1 MSIKINS
8 FEIENLKRVK
18 AVAYEPSA
26 DGLTIIGGKNG
37 QGKTSVLDSI
47 AWTLGGGRFA
57 PSEPR
62 REGSTIPPHLR
73 IELSNGIVVERA
85 GKNSSLKVI
94 DPKGNKSG
102 QALLDSFIDELAL
115 NLPKFMRMN
124 NKDKADTLLR
134 IIGVGDELYRLDDEE
149 QKLYDE
155 RHYIGR
161 IADQKKKYADE
172 LDEYPDIPD
181 EPVSASELIHQQQEI
196 LARNGENEKIRQR
209 KARIEYEL
217 GSAKEALEKA
227 QRYYDDLLSQYE
239 IACKSAAD
247 LVDESTEEL
256 ERNIRDI
263 EALNV
268 KIRANLDKERAE
280 DEAKQYSDKYDSLTS
295 KIEEVRKK
303 RFDLLNGAS
312 LPLPG
317 LSVEDKELT
326 YNGFKWDNMSG
337 SEQLKVATA
346 IVRKLNPDCGF
357 VLMDKLEQMDLDT
370 LNEFNEWLKAEGLQ
384 VIATRV
390 STGNECCL
398 IIEDGYAVTSDKQ
411 ESNPAKAWKRGEF

>member
-1 MSIKINS
+1 MMVFLVAILPGCQKKEAGDSEKFIKE
-8 FEIENLKRVK
+8 F
-18 AVAYEPSA
+18 
-26 DGLTIIGGKNG
+26 
-37 QGKTSVLDSI
+37 
-47 AWTLGGGRFA
+47 
-57 PSEPR
+57 
-62 REGSTIPPHLR
+62 
-73 IELSNGIVVERA
+73 
-85 GKNSSLKVI
+85 SLKSEDFSGDTLNVSYLKEEEI
-94 DPKGNKSG
+94 MEVLTNGTHVVLFAHAGETVNKDV
-102 QALLDSFIDELAL
+102 ALL
-115 NLPKFMRMN
+115 
-124 NKDKADTLLR
+124 ADL
-134 IIGVGDELYRLDDEE
+134 V
-149 QKLYDE
+149 
-155 RHYIGR
+155 
-161 IADQKKKYADE
+161 
-172 LDEYPDIPD
+172 
-181 EPVSASELIHQQQEI
+181 
-196 LARNGENEKIRQR
+196 
-209 KARIEYEL
+209 
-217 GSAKEALEKA
+217 
-227 QRYYDDLLSQYE
+227 SQYE

-280 DEAKQYSDKYDSLTS
+280 DEAKQYSDKYDDLTS

-303 RFDLLNGAS
+303 RLDLLNGAS

-390 STGNECCL
+390 STGDECCL
-398 IIEDGYAVTSDKQ
+398 IIEDGYAAAVPDKR
-411 ESNPAKAWKRGEF
+411 EANPAKTWKRGEF